1 MTFHKLQRRIHRD
14 DTKCTPWL
22 RAPSSFN
29 TPSSSELNNNS
40 LSGEIPRELSKL
52 PNLLH
57 FLLDNN
63 NLSGSLPAEFSELPK
78 LQILQLDNNNF
89 NGSEIPASYGNMS
102 RLLKL

>member
-1 MTFHKLQRRIHRD
+1 MTFHKLQRRIHKDEAFAVNR
-14 DTKCTPWL
+14 CF
-22 RAPSSFN
+22 SSNALAFH
-29 TPSSSELNNNS
+29 LNNNS

-63 NLSGSLPAEFSELPK
+63 NLLGSLLAEFSELPK